1 MKKEL
6 LFAFAA
12 FFFMS
17 LSAITGVYAVEE
29 ANTLE
34 SVIVKEQ
41 MDVTGD
47 GKLDTIYVKGEP
59 FEEGAIFL
67 RSITLEILSATGK
80 SHKINLEGGY
90 EPQIDFKDLNND
102 GVKDIFLA
110 VNTGGSGGLS
120 NHYLFTVKDDQ
131 LTDLTV
137 PEPLVIQTSFLNGY
151 KANMTIE
158 NTNESYQFDLRNRA
172 KDYERLGLYH
182 NGKLNEP
189 AELMVLPFGTL
200 KPVKVNGNQMGLKG
214 SQRISGAYN
223 ADSIAY
229 VESSWVYENGKWK
242 LLDTNVMELR
252 RNTTKKKK

>member
-29 ANTLE
+29 ANKLE
-34 SVIVKEQ
+34 TVIVKEQ
-41 MDVTGD
+41 VDVTGD
-47 GKLDTIYVKGEP
+47 GKLDTVYVKGEP

-67 RSITLEILSATGK
+67 RSITLDIFSATGK
-80 SHKINLEGGY
+80 NQKIKLEGGY
-90 EPQIDFKDLNND
+90 EPRIDFTDLNND
-102 GVKDIFLA
+102 GVNDIFLS
-110 VNTGGSGGLS
+110 VNTGGSGGVS
-120 NHYLFTVKDDQ
+120 NHYLYTLKDNQ
-131 LTDLTV
+131 LINLTV
-137 PEPLVIQTSFLNGY
+137 PEPLVIQSSFLNGY

-158 NTNESYQFDLRNRA
+158 NTNESYQFDLRNRS

-182 NGKLNEP
+182 NGKLNEA

-200 KPVKVNGNQMGLKG
+200 KPVKVTGNRIGLKG
-214 SQRISGAYN
+214 SQRVSGAYN

-229 VESSWVYENGKWK
+229 VESSYVLENGKWK

-252 RNTTKKKK
+252 KNTTKKK

>member
-1 MKKEL
+1 
-6 LFAFAA
+6 
-12 FFFMS
+12 MS

-29 ANTLE
+29 ANKLE
-34 SVIVKEQ
+34 SVIVKKE

-67 RSITLEILSATGK
+67 RSITLEVFSANGK
-80 SHKINLEGGY
+80 NHRVNVDGGY
-90 EPQIDFKDLNND
+90 EPKIEFKDLNND
-102 GVKDIFLA
+102 GIKDLFLS

-120 NHYLFTVKDDQ
+120 NHYLYTLKGDQ
-131 LTDLTV
+131 LKDLTV
-137 PEPLVIQTSFLNGY
+137 PEPLVIQTAFLNGY
-151 KANMTIE
+151 KASMTIE
-158 NTNESYQFDLRNRA
+158 STNESYQFDLRSRA

-189 AELMVLPFGTL
+189 AELMVLPFGML
-200 KPVKVNGNQMGLKG
+200 KSIKVTGNRIGLKG

-229 VESSWVYENGKWK
+229 VESTWVYENGKWA
-242 LLDTNVMELR
+242 LLDTSVMELR
-252 RNTTKKKK
+252 KNTTKKK

>member
-29 ANTLE
+29 ANKLE
-34 SVIVKEQ
+34 SVIVKKE

-47 GKLDTIYVKGEP
+47 GKLDTIFVKGEP

-67 RSITLEILSATGK
+67 RSITLEIFSANGK
-80 SHKINLEGGY
+80 NHRVEVDGGY
-90 EPQIDFKDLNND
+90 EPKIEFKDLNND
-102 GVKDIFLA
+102 GINDMFLS

-120 NHYLFTVKDDQ
+120 NHYLYTLKDDQ
-131 LTDLTV
+131 LKDLTV

-151 KANMTIE
+151 KASMTIE
-158 NTNESYQFDLRNRA
+158 STNESYQFDLRSRA

-189 AELMVLPFGTL
+189 AELMVLPFGML
-200 KPVKVNGNQMGLKG
+200 KPIKVAGNRIGLKG

-229 VESSWVYENGKWK
+229 VESTWVYENGKWT
-242 LLDTNVMELR
+242 LLDTSVMELR
-252 RNTTKKKK
+252 KNTTKKK